1 MEFKHLPE
9 EMYKAVRGC
18 EELFGTPAEFTV
30 PFMLG
35 IVNSAVAPYYN
46 VESYK
51 YGVRPTA
58 LYILAMAGTG
68 AGKSTIEGALTAGGQ
83 KEWLKEEAKRNE
95 EASEDY
101 HNAFEIHKTRLNAW
115 RKGVAEQKIDPVLD
129 PKPDR
134 PKPLRQYNYKIEKGT
149 LNGFIQLLSARPY
162 LLLQGSEGGEFFN
175 SHSFTANGKDGG
187 AEIMIGLTKLWGGEA
202 LDKNTGESQV
212 FLENRRMCI
221 NIMLQKE
228 TILDIMRSTIF
239 QRQGI
244 LNRFLWVETD
254 AFDKPF
260 WDTEKTDEEIEINSA
275 LIKPFADKVYKMFGD
290 LPVQEGHKAIELQE
304 LPVIQS
310 TKEAHKLMVDKL
322 ANKYNWK
329 PHPEYS
335 EHVLENYGGFR
346 DRLHEH
352 GIRIAATIARFNG
365 NRAIQ
370 LKDAE
375 CAVELMEFF
384 VEQRDKFEMPGY
396 SRNDDVL
403 DNAEKLWS
411 WIKRNK
417 NKPEK
422 FKNKTKMR
430 QNFRMFGQSL
440 TEEDRI
446 SVLRELCIRGRLV
459 YDEEKKQYDIGNIE

>member
-1 MEFKHLPE
+1 
-9 EMYKAVRGC
+9 
-18 EELFGTPAEFTV
+18 
-30 PFMLG
+30 
-35 IVNSAVAPYYN
+35 
-46 VESYK
+46 
-51 YGVRPTA
+51 
-58 LYILAMAGTG
+58 
-68 AGKSTIEGALTAGGQ
+68 
-83 KEWLKEEAKRNE
+83 
-95 EASEDY
+95 
-101 HNAFEIHKTRLNAW
+101 
-115 RKGVAEQKIDPVLD
+115 
-129 PKPDR
+129 
-134 PKPLRQYNYKIEKGT
+134 
-149 LNGFIQLLSARPY
+149 
-162 LLLQGSEGGEFFN
+162 
-175 SHSFTANGKDGG
+175 
-187 AEIMIGLTKLWGGEA
+187 
-202 LDKNTGESQV
+202 
-212 FLENRRMCI
+212 
-221 NIMLQKE
+221 
-228 TILDIMRSTIF
+228 
-239 QRQGI
+239 
-244 LNRFLWVETD
+244 
-254 AFDKPF
+254 
-260 WDTEKTDEEIEINSA
+260 
-275 LIKPFADKVYKMFGD
+275 MFGD